1 MIQVNDTVEV
11 LRMAPNRYTY
21 LLLLMLVL
29 LVLLVRPSNGSIT
42 SKISTFHSIHKV

>member
-1 MIQVNDTVEV
+1 MIQINDTVEV

-29 LVLLVRPSNGSIT
+29 LVLLVRPYSG
-42 SKISTFHSIHKV
+42 V